1 MFKFIQKI
9 AIGIIALLVIAIAV
23 ISFWPVP
30 QELSANEKNSEIYA
44 ALVAGGIDD
53 AVVDVTASQVIVA
66 YELPANTDKDASLF
80 FVMGT
85 VAASTPDI
93 ETLKIETHSGQT
105 VETVTVKI
113 KDVTD
118 MLGGRLTEL
127 QFRTKMVVTTAS
139 A

>member
-1 MFKFIQKI
+1 MLNLLKKV
-9 AIGIIALLVIAIAV
+9 AVGIIALLIIALAV

-30 QELSANEKNSEIYA
+30 QELSANETNSEIYA
-44 ALVAGGIDD
+44 ALVAGGIED

-66 YELPANTDKDASLF
+66 YEVPANTDKDASLF

-118 MLGGRLTEL
+118 FLGGRLSETA
-127 QFRTKMVVTTAS
+127 FRTKMVVTTA
-139 A
+139 

>member
-9 AIGIIALLVIAIAV
+9 AIGIIALLVIAVAALYL
-23 ISFWPVP
+23 WPVP
-30 QELSANEKNSEIYA
+30 QELSANETNSEIYA
-44 ALVAGGIDD
+44 ALVAGGIED
-53 AVVDVTASQVIVA
+53 AVVDVTANQVIIA
-66 YELPANTDKDASLF
+66 YNLPANTDKDASQF

-93 ETLKIETHSGQT
+93 ETLKIETHTGQT

-118 MLGGRLTEL
+118 LLGGRLTET
-127 QFRTKMVVTTAS
+127 QFRIKMTVTTES